1 MTSLLA
7 SELTHGLVIRGPAET
22 VGSRNAIK
30 DLDLLSIG
38 IISPELSPLLA
49 ILLVWQS
56 HTSVEHSTV
65 GISIPIVESGNVVVL
80 LWKGL

>member
-7 SELTHGLVIRGPAET
+7 SELTHGLAIRGPAET

-38 IISPELSPLLA
+38 IISPKLSPLLA
-49 ILLVWQS
+49 ILLVW
-56 HTSVEHSTV
+56 
-65 GISIPIVESGNVVVL
+65 
-80 LWKGL
+80 